1 MLSAAGSRCG
11 PPLSIPMNN
20 NPVVNPGAQTEPQQL
35 LEILARGQFDGL
47 KAILLSLGSEPGVLN
62 KAIQSTRSYQ
72 ELLQRVGYQLTLTNQ
87 IHIQD
92 CYSRVGPAGGIKAV
106 LPYYDIPTQ
115 GSLPTLVNFDAT
127 ITTTPKSVA
136 FFDKML
142 VALKTELTR
151 SKPLPQNP

>member
-1 MLSAAGSRCG
+1 M
-11 PPLSIPMNN
+11 N
-20 NPVVNPGAQTEPQQL
+20 NPVVNPAAQTEPQQL

-47 KAILLSLGSEPGVLN
+47 KAILLSLGSEPGILH

-72 ELLQRVGYQLTLTNQ
+72 ELLQRVGYRITLTNQ

-127 ITTTPKSVA
+127 VTSTPKSVA

-142 VALKTELTR
+142 VELKTELTR
-151 SKPLPQNP
+151 SKPPHQNC

>member
-1 MLSAAGSRCG
+1 M
-11 PPLSIPMNN
+11 N
-20 NPVVNPGAQTEPQQL
+20 NPVVNPPAQTEPQQL

-92 CYSRVGPAGGIKAV
+92 CYSRIGPAGGIKAV

-127 ITTTPKSVA
+127 VTTTPKSVA

-142 VALKTELTR
+142 VALKTELAR
-151 SKPLPQNP
+151 SKPLPQNA

>member
-1 MLSAAGSRCG
+1 
-11 PPLSIPMNN
+11 MNN

>member
-1 MLSAAGSRCG
+1 MFLTPVRDANR
-11 PPLSIPMNN
+11 LLVIPMN
-20 NPVVNPGAQTEPQQL
+20 NPVVNPPAQTEPQQL

-92 CYSRVGPAGGIKAV
+92 CYSRIGPAGGIKAV

-127 ITTTPKSVA
+127 VTTTPKSVA

-142 VALKTELTR
+142 VALKTELAR
-151 SKPLPQNP
+151 SKPLPQNA

>member
-1 MLSAAGSRCG
+1 M
-11 PPLSIPMNN
+11 N
-20 NPVVNPGAQTEPQQL
+20 NPVVNPPAQTEPQQL

-47 KAILLSLGSEPGVLN
+47 KAILLSLGSEPGILH

-127 ITTTPKSVA
+127 VTTTPKSVA

-142 VALKTELTR
+142 VALKTELAR
-151 SKPLPQNP
+151 SKPRP

>member
-1 MLSAAGSRCG
+1 MLSAAGSPCDRL
-11 PPLSIPMNN
+11 PAIPMNN
-20 NPVVNPGAQTEPQQL
+20 LVVSPEARTEPQEF
-35 LEILARGQFDGL
+35 LEILAREQFAGL
-47 KAILLSLGSEPGVLN
+47 KAILVNLGSEPGILN
-62 KAIQSTRSYQ
+62 KAIQSTRTYQ
-72 ELLQRVGYQLTLTNQ
+72 DLLQRVGYQLILTNQ

-142 VALKTELTR
+142 VALRLELAR

>member
-1 MLSAAGSRCG
+1 MLSAAGSDADR
-11 PPLSIPMNN
+11 LLVIPMN
-20 NPVVNPGAQTEPQQL
+20 NPVVNPPAQTEPQQL

-127 ITTTPKSVA
+127 VTTTPKSVA
-136 FFDKML
+136 FFDKLL

-151 SKPLPQNP
+151 SKPLPQTS

>member
-1 MLSAAGSRCG
+1 
-11 PPLSIPMNN
+11 MNN
-20 NPVVNPGAQTEPQQL
+20 TVVNPKAQTEPEEL
-35 LEILARGQFDGL
+35 LEILAREQFAGL
-47 KAILLSLGSEPGVLN
+47 KAILVSLGSEPGLLN

-127 ITTTPKSVA
+127 VTTTPKSVA

-151 SKPLPQNP
+151 SKPLPQNS

>member
-1 MLSAAGSRCG
+1 
-11 PPLSIPMNN
+11 MNN
-20 NPVVNPGAQTEPQQL
+20 TVVNPAAQTEPQQL

-47 KAILLSLGSEPGVLN
+47 KAILLSLGSEPGILH

-142 VALKTELTR
+142 VALKTELAR
-151 SKPLPQNP
+151 SKPLPQNS

>member
-1 MLSAAGSRCG
+1 M
-11 PPLSIPMNN
+11 N
-20 NPVVNPGAQTEPQQL
+20 NPVVNPAAQTEPQQL

-62 KAIQSTRSYQ
+62 KAIQSTRSYRD
-72 ELLQRVGYQLTLTNQ
+72 LLQRVGYQLTLTNQ

-92 CYSRVGPAGGIKAV
+92 CYSRLGVAGGIKAV

-142 VALKTELTR
+142 VALRSELTR

>member
-1 MLSAAGSRCG
+1 M
-11 PPLSIPMNN
+11 N
-20 NPVVNPGAQTEPQQL
+20 NPVVNPPAQTEPQEL

-47 KAILLSLGSEPGVLN
+47 KAILLSLGSEPGILH

-127 ITTTPKSVA
+127 VTTTPKSVA

-142 VALKTELTR
+142 VALKTELAR
-151 SKPLPQNP
+151 SKPRP

>member
-1 MLSAAGSRCG
+1 
-11 PPLSIPMNN
+11 MNN
-20 NPVVNPGAQTEPQQL
+20 SVANPEVQTEPQQL
-35 LEILARGQFDGL
+35 LEILSRGQFDGL
-47 KAILLSLGSEPGVLN
+47 KAILLSLGSEPGILN

-151 SKPLPQNP
+151 SKPLPQNS

>member
-1 MLSAAGSRCG
+1 M
-11 PPLSIPMNN
+11 N
-20 NPVVNPGAQTEPQQL
+20 NPVVNPAAQTEPQQL

-47 KAILLSLGSEPGVLN
+47 KAILLSLGSEPGILH

-127 ITTTPKSVA
+127 VTTTPKSVA

-142 VALKTELTR
+142 VALKTELAR
-151 SKPLPQNP
+151 PKPLSQNC

>member
-1 MLSAAGSRCG
+1 M
-11 PPLSIPMNN
+11 N
-20 NPVVNPGAQTEPQQL
+20 NPVVNPEAQTEPEEF
-35 LEILARGQFDGL
+35 LEILAREQFAGL

-72 ELLQRVGYQLTLTNQ
+72 GLLQCVGYQLTVTNQ

-92 CYSRVGPAGGIKAV
+92 CYSRVGRAGGIKAV

-127 ITTTPKSVA
+127 VTSTPKSVA

-142 VALKTELTR
+142 AALKTELTR
-151 SKPLPQNP
+151 SRPLLER

>member
-1 MLSAAGSRCG
+1 M
-11 PPLSIPMNN
+11 N
-20 NPVVNPGAQTEPQQL
+20 NPVVDPAAQTEPQQL

-47 KAILLSLGSEPGVLN
+47 KAILLSLGSEPGVLH

-72 ELLQRVGYQLTLTNQ
+72 ELLQRVGYQVTLTNQ

-127 ITTTPKSVA
+127 VTTTPKSVA
-136 FFDKML
+136 FFDKLL
-142 VALKTELTR
+142 VALKTELAR
-151 SKPLPQNP
+151 SKPRP

>member
-1 MLSAAGSRCG
+1 
-11 PPLSIPMNN
+11 MNN
-20 NPVVNPGAQTEPQQL
+20 LVVSPEARTEPQEF
-35 LEILARGQFDGL
+35 LEILAREQFAGL
-47 KAILLSLGSEPGVLN
+47 KAILVNLGSEPGILN
-62 KAIQSTRSYQ
+62 KAIQSTRTYQ
-72 ELLQRVGYQLTLTNQ
+72 DLLQRVGYQLILTNQ

-142 VALKTELTR
+142 VALRLELAR